1 MEKEYKNNLIL
12 RLFTSIGMIFFVLLI
27 TLSAN
32 LLIFSL
38 SIILICVFAI
48 YEWKK
53 NNFGKHFLGLFIIS
67 NFGFWSIFFVSYSG
81 ITSPILD
88 AKNDYFFYYIYLLII
103 MNTSIFDT
111 AAFLIGSNYGKTF
124 ITKKI
129 SPKKTLEGLIGG
141 LFGNLITGVTLFMMF
156 NTNLWVIFI
165 CITGGIFAFFGDL
178 LISYLKRQNGIKD
191 TGDILP
197 GHGGILDRLDSH
209 LLSTPIT
216 IMLILVLTNISS
228 L

>member
-32 LLIFSL
+32 LLIFGL
-38 SIILICVFAI
+38 SIILICGFAI

-88 AKNDYFFYYIYLLII
+88 AKNDYFYYIYLLII

-111 AAFLIGSNYGKTF
+111 AAFLIGSIYGKTF

-141 LFGNLITGVTLFMMF
+141 LFGSLIIGVTLFMMF

-178 LISYLKRQNGIKD
+178 LISYFKRQNGIKD

-197 GHGGILDRLDSH
+197 GHGGMLDRLDSH

-216 IMLILVLTNISS
+216 IMLILVLINISS

>member
-12 RLFTSIGMIFFVLLI
+12 RLFTSVVMIFFVLLI

-32 LLIFSL
+32 LLIFGL
-38 SIILICVFAI
+38 SITLICGFSI

-88 AKNDYFFYYIYLLII
+88 DKNDYFYYIYLLII

-141 LFGNLITGVTLFMMF
+141 LFGSLIIGVTLFMMF

-197 GHGGILDRLDSH
+197 GHGGMLDRLDSH

-216 IMLILVLTNISS
+216 IMLILVLINISS

>member
-1 MEKEYKNNLIL
+1 
-12 RLFTSIGMIFFVLLI
+12 
-27 TLSAN
+27 
-32 LLIFSL
+32 
-38 SIILICVFAI
+38 
-48 YEWKK
+48 
-53 NNFGKHFLGLFIIS
+53 
-67 NFGFWSIFFVSYSG
+67 
-81 ITSPILD
+81 
-88 AKNDYFFYYIYLLII
+88 
-103 MNTSIFDT
+103 
-111 AAFLIGSNYGKTF
+111 
-124 ITKKI
+124 
-129 SPKKTLEGLIGG
+129 
-141 LFGNLITGVTLFMMF
+141 MMF

-165 CITGGIFAFFGDL
+165 CVTGGIFAFFGDL

>member
-12 RLFTSIGMIFFVLLI
+12 RLFTSIVMIFFILLI

-32 LLIFSL
+32 LLIFGL
-38 SIILICVFAI
+38 SIILICGFAI

-88 AKNDYFFYYIYLLII
+88 AKNDYFYYIYLLII

-141 LFGNLITGVTLFMMF
+141 LFGTLIIGVTLLMMF

-197 GHGGILDRLDSH
+197 GHGGMLDRLDSH

-216 IMLILVLTNISS
+216 IMLILVLINISS